1 MPSRPP
7 FRRLLARIRG
17 KADQVR
23 GRWATWRALRSVE
36 AFPTV
41 RTRRPHGLGACLI
54 VTLTS
59 YPPRYPSLA
68 LTLRSLLDQTV
79 PADRVILWVDAENMP
94 PLPENVLALRDAGLE
109 IREAEGLRSYNKLVP
124 ALRAFPDAVL
134 VTADDDV
141 YYPPDWLAQLTAL
154 AAAEPGAVLAHR
166 CHMAVADED
175 GRLRPY
181 KDWELLTAETR
192 SRSPRELLFPTGVG
206 GILYPPG
213 SLAPE
218 VLDTALFTELCPSAD
233 DVWFF
238 WMARRAGAVHR
249 RVASSWRILSWP
261 RSQEVALFHSNKHG
275 NGNDQAIRRIEG
287 TLGPVK

>member
-68 LTLRSLLDQTV
+68 LTLRSLL
-79 PADRVILWVDAENMP
+79 
-94 PLPENVLALRDAGLE
+94 ALRDAGLE

-166 CHMAVADED
+166 CHMAVANED